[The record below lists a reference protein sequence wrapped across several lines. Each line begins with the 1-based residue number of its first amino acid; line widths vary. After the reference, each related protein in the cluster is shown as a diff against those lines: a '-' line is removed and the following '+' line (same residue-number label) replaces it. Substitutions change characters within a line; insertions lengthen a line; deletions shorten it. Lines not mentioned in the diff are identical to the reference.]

1 MDTHKVLTS
10 WKGKMQFESDNP
22 SGDTFLMDAG
32 PDNGGEGSGLRPKA
46 MMLSS
51 LAGCTGLDVAS
62 LIEKMKLNVEDF
74 KIETEG
80 DLTEEHPKTYHT
92 VRVSYH
98 FYGKNLDEK
107 KLERAVNLSV
117 DKYCGVMEMF
127 RQFAQVETKIYYHT
141 T

>member
-1 MDTHKVLTS
+1 MDTHKITTT

-22 SGDTFLMDAG
+22 SGDVMQIDAG
-32 PDNGGEGSGLRPKA
+32 PDNGGEGNGFRPKA
-46 MMLSS
+46 LMLSA
-51 LAGCTGLDVAS
+51 LAGCTGLDVTS
-62 LIEKMKLNVEDF
+62 LIEKMKLEVEEFRID
-74 KIETEG
+74 TEG

-92 VRVSYH
+92 VRVEYH
-98 FYGKNLDEK
+98 FYGKKLDAK

-127 RQFAQVETKIYYHT
+127 RQFAKIEIKIHYHT

>member
-1 MDTHKVLTS
+1 MDTHKISTTWL
-10 WKGKMQFESDNP
+10 GKMKFESDNP
-22 SGDTFLMDAG
+22 SGDVMQIDAG
-32 PDNGGEGSGLRPKA
+32 PESGGEGSGFRPKA
-46 MMLSS
+46 LMLSA
-51 LAGCTGLDVAS
+51 LAGCTGLDVTS
-62 LIEKMKLNVEDF
+62 LIEKMKLEVDEF

-92 VRVSYH
+92 VRLDYH

-127 RQFAQVETKIYYHT
+127 RQFAKIEIEIHYHT